1 QLQGPVRSDRAG
13 TGREGQPLVE
23 SVHSKGKV
31 TKQAHVAIP
40 EGTFEEEH
48 GREAFAG
55 RASHLYR
62 MHPPTAWT
70 RIEGPLRPRAFNLNE
85 IKSADLT
92 DADAGW
98 ELIAGNEDVRL
109 FVSRRAE
116 AMPYFLRDADGD
128 VCYFVHRGSGTIET
142 DYGPLTYA
150 QGDYVIIPKGT
161 THRVV
166 PDVEEN
172 FFFIIE
178 GSGEFGIPD
187 RGLMGRHAIFD
198 PGVLVTPEPDP
209 HDEAGEFEVRV
220 KRDGVFTSL
229 FFAWHPLDVVGWQ
242 GDLCPVKLNVLD
254 HRPVYSPSYHMP
266 PSAHCT
272 FENQGFVICSFVPRP
287 LEEDPQV
294 LKVPFYHA
302 NIDADEVLFYHSG
315 NYFSRA
321 GIDVGFMTLHPQGV
335 HHGPQPA
342 AIEKSKT
349 LTRTEEIAV
358 MVETEKPLIPS
369 EAAHGVVI
377 TEYETSWAQGM
388 GLLD

>member
-1 QLQGPVRSDRAG
+1 MEA
-13 TGREGQPLVE
+13 
-23 SVHSKGKV
+23 VHSKGKV
-31 TKQAHVAIP
+31 TKQAHVGIP

-62 MHPPTAWT
+62 MHPPTAWV
-70 RIEGPLRPRAFNLNE
+70 RIEGKVRPRAFNLNE
-85 IKSADLT
+85 MKPEDQVDP
-92 DADAGW
+92 DASW
-98 ELIAGNEDVRL
+98 QLIAGNEDVRL
-109 FVSRRAE
+109 FISRRLE
-116 AMPYFLRDADGD
+116 PMEYFLRDADGD
-128 VCYFVHRGSGTIET
+128 VCYFVHRGTGTFET
-142 DYGPLTYA
+142 DYGPLDYEE
-150 QGDYVIIPKGT
+150 GDYIIIPKGT

-166 PDVEEN
+166 PDEDDN

-178 GSGEFGIPD
+178 GSGEYGIPD
-187 RGLMGRHAIFD
+187 RGLMGRHAQFD
-198 PGVLVTPEPDP
+198 PGVLVVPEPDP

-220 KRDGVFTSL
+220 KRDGEFTSL
-229 FFAWHPLDVVGWQ
+229 WFAWHPLDVVGWQ
-242 GDLCPVKLNVLD
+242 GDLSPVKLNVLQ

-315 NYFSRA
+315 DYFSRA
-321 GIDVGFMTLHPQGV
+321 GIGEGYMTLHPQGV

-342 AIEKSKT
+342 AIEASKSKT
-349 LTRTEEIAV
+349 RTDEIAV
-358 MVETEKPLIPS
+358 MVETEKPLVASS
-369 EAAHGVVI
+369 EAEAVVI
-377 TEYETSWAQGM
+377 TEYETSWARGM
-388 GLLD
+388 GLLDE

>member
-1 QLQGPVRSDRAG
+1 MEV
-13 TGREGQPLVE
+13 VF
-23 SVHSKGKV
+23 SKGKV
-31 TKQAHVAIP
+31 TKQAHVGVP
-40 EGTFEEEH
+40 EGTYEEEH

-70 RIEGPLRPRAFNLNE
+70 RIEGPLRPQAFNLNE
-85 IKSADLT
+85 IKSADMT
-92 DADAGW
+92 EPDAAW
-98 ELIAGNEDVRL
+98 ALIAGNEDVRL
-109 FVSRRAE
+109 YLSRRSE
-116 AMPYFLRDADGD
+116 PMEYFLRDADGD
-128 VCYFVHRGSGTIET
+128 VCYFVHRGSGVIET

-178 GSGEFGIPD
+178 GSGEFAIPD
-187 RGLMGRHAIFD
+187 RGLMGRHAMFD
-198 PGVLVTPEPDP
+198 PGVLQVPEPDP

-220 KRDGVFTSL
+220 KRNGEFTSL

-242 GDLCPVKLNVLD
+242 GDLCPVKLNVLE

-342 AIEKSKT
+342 AIEKSKS

-358 MVETEKPLIPS
+358 MVETEKPLITS
-369 EAAHGVVI
+369 EDAQAVVI

-388 GLLD
+388 GLLDP